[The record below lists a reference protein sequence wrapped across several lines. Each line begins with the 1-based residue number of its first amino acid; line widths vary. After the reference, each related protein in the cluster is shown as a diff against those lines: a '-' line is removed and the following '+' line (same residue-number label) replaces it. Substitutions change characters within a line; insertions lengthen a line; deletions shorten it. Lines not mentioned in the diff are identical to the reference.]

1 MQSRWMVTGSQ
12 HNVPTFIEKMC
23 YLIHKRKLDGNANIK
38 CFLSSY
44 ARSADQVCEE
54 DDDDDDKK

>member
-12 HNVPTFIEKMC
+12 HNVPTLIEKMC
-23 YLIHKRKLDGNANIK
+23 YLFTKENWMEMLILNV
-38 CFLSSY
+38 SY

-54 DDDDDDKK
+54 EDDDDDDKK